1 VNNLRPYSIS
11 TYFSIPE
18 MTIFHN
24 GILPIDDRGENGTP
38 WRGFDE
44 DSGDFP
50 SDFPS
55 HGGTPSHHP
64 F

>member
-1 VNNLRPYSIS
+1 
-11 TYFSIPE
+11 

-50 SDFPS
+50 SDFPDFSDGGFLS